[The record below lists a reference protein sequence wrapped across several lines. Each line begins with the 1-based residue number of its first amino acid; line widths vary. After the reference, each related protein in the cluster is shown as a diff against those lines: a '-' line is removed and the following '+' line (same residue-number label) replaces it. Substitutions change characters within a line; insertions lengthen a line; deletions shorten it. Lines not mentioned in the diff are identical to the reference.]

1 MLKFLDDLDKKNKLL
16 NNLALM
22 PGFNII
28 DSKIQNDLLDN
39 VIQNDKDLIDDKMF
53 SKFYGCIDNS
63 SKNTNKNSNKNTRKK
78 REKTHKKKSRK
89 I

>member
-63 SKNTNKNSNKNTRKK
+63 SKSTNKNSRKK

>member
-28 DSKIQNDLLDN
+28 DLKIQNDVLDN

-63 SKNTNKNSNKNTRKK
+63 SKNTNKNTRKK
-78 REKTHKKKSRK
+78 QEKTHKKKSRK